1 MAAGADD
8 SSAFLSDVF
17 QQAVDHVAT
26 IAPQLNSD
34 QLLYLYA
41 RYKQVN
47 VGKCNTA
54 KPGFFDFQGK
64 QKWDAWNSLGDMD
77 QDQAMT
83 EYVDGVRKA
92 DPTWEPTEGG
102 DSKKSTFMGPV
113 VSTMSFDYEEDYI
126 SDNNKTAFDWC
137 KEGNTKQMARLLS
150 NGSVDINQQD
160 TEGLSLLHWACDRGH
175 EDVVRNLLQQKANI
189 NIQDEDGQTPLHYAA
204 TCEFL
209 GIVQLLLDSS
219 ADPSIPDSEGSL
231 PLDSTDS
238 KQIKELLTQ
247 WTAKSQT

>member
-1 MAAGADD
+1 MAASADD
-8 SSAFLSDVF
+8 SCSSSLSDVF

-26 IAPQLNSD
+26 IAPQLNGD

-47 VGKCNTA
+47 VGKCNIP

-64 QKWDAWNSLGDMD
+64 QKWDAWNSLKDMD
-77 QDQAMT
+77 RDQAMT

-92 DPTWEPTEGG
+92 DPTWEPREGG
-102 DSKKSTFMGPV
+102 DSKKSTLMGPV
-113 VSTMSFDYEEDYI
+113 VSTMSFEEEYI
-126 SDNNKTAFDWC
+126 SDKNKTVFDWC

-150 NGSVDINQQD
+150 NGDVDINQQD
-160 TEGLSLLHWACDRGH
+160 AEGLSLLHWACDRGH
-175 EDVVRNLLQQKANI
+175 EDVVRELLQHKANI

-209 GIVQLLLDSS
+209 SIVQLLLDSS

-247 WTAKSQT
+247 WTAKSHT